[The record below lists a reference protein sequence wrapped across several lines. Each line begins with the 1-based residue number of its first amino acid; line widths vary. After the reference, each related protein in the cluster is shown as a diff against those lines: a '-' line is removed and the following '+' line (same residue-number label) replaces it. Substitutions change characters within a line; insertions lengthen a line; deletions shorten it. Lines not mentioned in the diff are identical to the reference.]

1 MADGKTVAL
10 KWYVECDGVDLSRW
24 FRDIHV
30 NSSDDEVDASGFNED
45 GSDDIIPGKRAKSAT
60 GQLMMSRV
68 ANGPHQ
74 VLFPLHD
81 GRLEFDLV
89 LRSDSSQPVS
99 ATNGEWR
106 GSVTMPT
113 WSEGAT
119 RGELEVMDV
128 TFNSVASDPL
138 TYYAT

>member
-1 MADGKTVAL
+1 MANVKRVAL
-10 KWYVECDGVDLSRW
+10 TDYVEVDGVDLSIWCRG
-24 FRDIHV
+24 V
-30 NSSDDEVDASGFNED
+30 TYTSTDDQIDASGFNDE
-45 GSDDIIPGKRAKSAT
+45 GVDDIIPGKRARSVT
-60 GQLMMSRV
+60 GQVMMSRV
-68 ANGPHQ
+68 SGGPHQ

-81 GRLEFDLV
+81 ARSEFDIV
-89 LRSDSSQPVS
+89 LRADSSNAVS

-106 GSVTMPT
+106 GKVTMPT

-119 RGELEVMDV
+119 RGELEVTDV

>member
-10 KWYVECDGVDLSRW
+10 KWFVECDGVDLSKW

-30 NSSDDEVDASGFNED
+30 NSEDDQVDASGFNPT
-45 GSDDIIPGKRAKSAT
+45 GVDDIIPGKRARSVT
-60 GQLMMSRV
+60 GQVMMSRV
-68 ANGPHQ
+68 ADGPHQ
-74 VLFPLHD
+74 ILFPLHEN
-81 GRLEFDLV
+81 RSEFDIV
-89 LRSDSSQPVS
+89 LRADSSAGVS

-106 GSVTMPT
+106 GKVTMPT

-119 RGELEVMDV
+119 RGELEVTDV

>member
-30 NSSDDEVDASGFNED
+30 TSEDDQVDASGFNED
-45 GSDDIIPGKRAKSAT
+45 GVDDIIPGKRARSVT
-60 GQLMMSRV
+60 GQVIMSRV
-68 ANGPHQ
+68 SGGPHQ

-81 GRLEFDLV
+81 GRLEFDIV
-89 LRSDSSQPVS
+89 LRADSSNPVS

-106 GSVTMPT
+106 GQVTMPT
-113 WSEGAT
+113 WGEGAT